1 MTVYTIYA
9 WVCTGTS
16 TIFLWVRWGYFGRS
30 GQLPDNLIAAH
41 GHFSRWA
48 TTTSHTPALR
58 SFSTQLF
65 NYKNASS
72 YICANTKGSDTT
84 LLCKWIATACAGFTH
99 EETDPQRRMV
109 LSVILSASR
118 LATAWFHLLPLCM
131 LKLCNRSG
139 DASAPEMPV
148 YRVQTDPAKM
158 LLQF

>member
-16 TIFLWVRWGYFGRS
+16 TIFLWVRWGYFGQS
-30 GQLPDNLIAAH
+30 GQLPDKLIAAH
-41 GHFSRWA
+41 GHFSLWA

-148 YRVQTDPAKM
+148 YRFQTDPAKM